1 MISKLRGKMKEE
13 KGFTLIE
20 LLIVVAIIGI
30 LAAIA
35 IPQFAKYKKKA
46 AASAAQ
52 SSLANCISELAATY
66 ADDSSVTTW
75 TCSIAKA
82 TAGSPVTLTLSTST
96 GQVSGTVSG
105 LKVNGIDIS
114 CTISNNEVTCSPS

>member
-66 ADDSSVTTW
+66 ADDSSVTSW

-82 TAGSPVTLTLSTST
+82 NKTVTLTLSPST